1 MGHLRVVGLLLVIA
15 AHAAGQRPGLMD
27 PTKAREKAPEQFF
40 VTLSTSK
47 GYAILE
53 VRREWAPHGADR
65 FYNLVKVG
73 FFNECRFFRVIDR
86 FMAQW
91 GIPKDP
97 AVAKAWSNA
106 TIPDD
111 KVVLSNVRGALSF
124 GATGQPNSRTTHIFV
139 NWEDNSRLDAMGF
152 APFAKVVEGMDVL
165 RSLHSGYGEAAP
177 AGKGPV
183 QSRIN
188 AEGNAYLEREFPKLD
203 YIIGAGLFPPVYA
216 GLDLATVKKIRETR
230 GRLGDLYRLLMIYDI
245 NKKRWPRKSGGEFL
259 LALLEVGI
267 LERNEKSCLVFFDAF
282 SGRTPA
288 ADLSNVTTA
297 GIDFTGPLV
306 SGGRRY
312 SPAMRNANQMAIAAQ
327 KTGPDG
333 AAPCDG
339 HGICVLYAS
348 GRVEF
353 IPTKAF
359 KGGKVVLGRKSPL
372 KRLRTLV
379 PAER

>member
-1 MGHLRVVGLLLVIA
+1 
-15 AHAAGQRPGLMD
+15 MD
-27 PTKAREKAPEQFF
+27 PAKAREKAPELFL
-40 VTLSTSK
+40 VALATSK
-47 GYAILE
+47 GPAILE

-73 FFNECRFFRVIDR
+73 FFNDCRFFRVIDR

-111 KVVLSNVRGALSF
+111 KVVLSNVRGTLSF

-177 AGKGPV
+177 AGKGPE

-203 YIIGAGLFPPVYA
+203 HIIEARLFPPQYA
-216 GLDLATVKKIRETR
+216 GLDLATVKKIEVTR
-230 GRLGDLYRLLMIYDI
+230 DRLGVLFKLLIIYDAS
-245 NKKRWPRKSGGEFL
+245 KKRWPRKSGGEFL
-259 LALLEVGI
+259 LALRRDGI
-267 LERNEKSCLVFFDAF
+267 VEEDEASCMVFFDGS

-288 ADLSNVTTA
+288 ADLSNVTAA

-312 SPAMRNANQMAIAAQ
+312 SPAMRNADKMAIAAQ

-348 GRVEF
+348 GLVEF

-372 KRLRTLV
+372 KRLRSLV